1 MITRFASRTLWRL
14 LAVLMAFVLI
24 AAACSDDDSAE
35 PAEAPAEEPAEEPA
49 EAPAEEPAEEPAEAP
64 AEEPAEAP
72 AEEPAAA
79 PAEEP
84 AEEPAEAPA
93 EEPAEAPAESLFSQ
107 AAHDLLPDRIKEE
120 GNIRFVGGPNPP
132 FRIPSADG
140 EGVEGADVDLA
151 GALGEIL
158 GVDVTLELSDS
169 GDAARQGILADRYDV
184 YMGPSRLNAARAE
197 SFDGISYSRAGTS
210 VILLVEST
218 INTDEDLCGQL
229 VAATEGG
236 RDFRK
241 LGALSEVC
249 VAAGNEAI
257 EILELGDPSTL
268 VLAVLSGRADAAVS
282 TTTVGA
288 DAPRTNP
295 ELRSFRGMGEI
306 LGAALDAG
314 DLHLPDLSSALYEAF
329 LILFDAGEYQRIYE
343 VWNLQDATI
352 PAPLLNHIS
361 E

>member
-1 MITRFASRTLWRL
+1 M
-14 LAVLMAFVLI
+14 
-24 AAACSDDDSAE
+24 
-35 PAEAPAEEPAEEPA
+35 
-49 EAPAEEPAEEPAEAP
+49 
-64 AEEPAEAP
+64 
-72 AEEPAAA
+72 
-79 PAEEP
+79 
-84 AEEPAEAPA
+84 
-93 EEPAEAPAESLFSQ
+93 
-107 AAHDLLPDRIKEE
+107 
-120 GNIRFVGGPNPP
+120 
-132 FRIPSADG
+132 
-140 EGVEGADVDLA
+140 
-151 GALGEIL
+151 
-158 GVDVTLELSDS
+158 
-169 GDAARQGILADRYDV
+169 
-184 YMGPSRLNAARAE
+184 
-197 SFDGISYSRAGTS
+197 
-210 VILLVEST
+210 ILLVEST

-295 ELRSFRGMGEI
+295 GLRSFRGMGEI

-343 VWNLQDATI
+343 VWNLRDATI